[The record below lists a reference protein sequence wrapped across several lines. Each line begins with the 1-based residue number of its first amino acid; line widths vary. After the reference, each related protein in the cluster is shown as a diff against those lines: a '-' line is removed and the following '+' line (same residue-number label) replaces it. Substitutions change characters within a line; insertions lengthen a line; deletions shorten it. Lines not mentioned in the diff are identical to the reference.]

1 MSEVTGY
8 FKNVEDLIRENEEL
22 KTQNDRLLY
31 QNTML
36 EQYKS
41 ENEGLKEILSLKQR
55 YQEYPTLGAN
65 VIAKDISNWYKSFNI
80 DKGLIQGI
88 KEEDV
93 LLSGGA
99 GYIGSHAALSLLDS
113 GHSVHIIDNLS
124 TGNESL
130 IPKNTFF
137 TKCNINDEEVISE
150 LIKSNSFDLL
160 MHFAGFIQVEESVK
174 NPQKYFDNNT
184 ENATK
189 LFETCKNNGLNKIVF
204 SSTAAA
210 YGSVSEN
217 KLIDENTNLN
227 PQNPYAES
235 KIKTENFLFEN
246 KHDYKFIILRYFNV
260 AGADKKLRSGQISK
274 RSTHLIKILS
284 EVVVG
289 KRDHIEIFG
298 NDYNTADG
306 TAIRDYIHVSDLAD
320 IHLEVAKYLL
330 ENSESNLF
338 NCGYGNGF
346 SVLDVI
352 NTANKI
358 SGDKIDYKFSNRRD
372 GDVEQLIA
380 DTSKILKHIDWRP
393 KHNDLSEI
401 INSSIKWE
409 EKINESNT

>member
-1 MSEVTGY
+1 MN
-8 FKNVEDLIRENEEL
+8 F
-22 KTQNDRLLY
+22 LL
-31 QNTML
+31 T
-36 EQYKS
+36 
-41 ENEGLKEILSLKQR
+41 
-55 YQEYPTLGAN
+55 
-65 VIAKDISNWYKSFNI
+65 
-80 DKGLIQGI
+80 
-88 KEEDV
+88 
-93 LLSGGA
+93 GGA
-99 GYIGSHAALSLLDS
+99 GYIGSHAALSLLDA
-113 GHSVHIIDNLS
+113 GHDVHIIDDLS

-130 IPKNTFF
+130 IPKNAYF
-137 TKCNINDEEVISE
+137 TKCNINDEEIISK
-150 LIKSNSFDLL
+150 LIQSNKFDVL

-174 NPQKYFDNNT
+174 NPHKYFNNNT

-189 LFETCKNNGLNKIVF
+189 LFETCKSNGLNKIVF

-217 KLIDENTNLN
+217 KLIDENTKLN
-227 PQNPYAES
+227 PKNPYAES
-235 KIKTENFLFEN
+235 KIKTENFLFKN
-246 KHDYKFIILRYFNV
+246 KDDYKFIILRYFNV

-289 KRDHIEIFG
+289 KRDHIEIYG
-298 NDYNTADG
+298 NDYNTPDG

-330 ENSESNLF
+330 KSSESNLF

-358 SGDKIDYKFSNRRD
+358 SQNKINYKFSNRRD
-372 GDVEQLIA
+372 GDVEKLIA
-380 DTSKILKHIDWRP
+380 ETSKILKYINWKP
-393 KHNDLSEI
+393 KYNDLSEI

-409 EKINESNT
+409 EKINGSNT

>member
-1 MSEVTGY
+1 M
-8 FKNVEDLIRENEEL
+8 
-22 KTQNDRLLY
+22 
-31 QNTML
+31 
-36 EQYKS
+36 
-41 ENEGLKEILSLKQR
+41 
-55 YQEYPTLGAN
+55 
-65 VIAKDISNWYKSFNI
+65 NI
-80 DKGLIQGI
+80 
-88 KEEDV
+88 

-113 GHSVHIIDNLS
+113 GHSVHIIDDLS

-130 IPKNTFF
+130 IPKNAFF

-174 NPQKYFDNNT
+174 YPQKYFDNNT

-246 KHDYKFIILRYFNV
+246 NHDYKFIILRYFNV

-372 GDVEQLIA
+372 GDVEKLIA

-393 KHNDLSEI
+393 KYNDLSEI